1 MCCQALR
8 TLRGL
13 VGTPLSSQMSSSGT
27 LSDERW
33 DCRDQRQ
40 MGLLT
45 LCWDP
50 LSPALVAPPMP
61 SIPTDPPF
69 LLTLRLWDAY
79 ILEGGHLFTAMAYIV
94 LKVPRRMWA

>member
-1 MCCQALR
+1 M
-8 TLRGL
+8 
-13 VGTPLSSQMSSSGT
+13 SSQMSSSGT

-61 SIPTDPPF
+61 SVPTDPPF
-69 LLTLRLWDAY
+69 LLTLRLWGAY
-79 ILEGGHLFTAMAYIV
+79 ILEGGHLFTAMAYTV
-94 LKVPRRMWA
+94 LKVPRSMWA

>member
-1 MCCQALR
+1 MCCQALK

-13 VGTPLSSQMSSSGT
+13 VGTPLSTQMRSSGT
-27 LSDERW
+27 LSDGRW

-50 LSPALVAPPMP
+50 LSPAQAALPMP
-61 SIPTDPPF
+61 TVPTEPPF

-79 ILEGGHLFTAMAYIV
+79 ILEGGHLLTAMAYTV
-94 LKVPRRMWA
+94 LKVHRRKWA